1 MKRICL
7 TLVFTFFLC
16 AVGAARAQE
25 TNSYPKSRLE
35 IFEERTGAVLIRGTD
50 EIGSVA
56 GKVGG
61 VTVKC
66 RETRDAGTNQREFG
80 VIVTVVQAEGL
91 EDTTYVDYDELDA
104 LIRNLDYVSKVDWS
118 VTSLSHFEASYTTR
132 SGLKVATYSSNRTRT
147 IEAVVLS
154 NRHVR
159 SRSFMTVGQLS
170 QFRVLLEQAKAKIE
184 LIQKEK

>member
-1 MKRICL
+1 MKRTCL
-7 TLVFTFFLC
+7 TLVFAVFLC
-16 AVGAARAQE
+16 ATGVTRAQE

-35 IFEERTGAVLIRGTD
+35 MFEERTGAVLIRGTD
-50 EIGSVA
+50 EMGAAA

-66 RETRDAGTNQREFG
+66 REARDAGTNQREFG

-104 LIRNLDYVSKVDWS
+104 LIRNLDYISKVDWS
-118 VTSLSHFEASYTTR
+118 VTSLSHFEAGYITR
-132 SGLKVATYSSNRTRT
+132 SGLKVATYSSRRSGM

-154 NRHVR
+154 NRLVR
-159 SRSFMTVGQLS
+159 SRSFMTVAQLT
-170 QFRVLLEQAKAKIE
+170 QFRVFLEQAKAKIE

>member
-1 MKRICL
+1 MRRICFHA
-7 TLVFTFFLC
+7 VAVVAFFIVTV
-16 AVGAARAQE
+16 APAQE

-35 IFEERTGAVLIRGTD
+35 VFEERTGAVLIRGTD
-50 EIGSVA
+50 EIGA
-56 GKVGG
+56 APGKIGG

-80 VIVTVVQAEGL
+80 VIATVVQADGL
-91 EDTTYVDYDELDA
+91 EDTTYVDYDELEA

-118 VTSLSHFEASYTTR
+118 ITSLSHFEASYVSR
-132 SGLKVATYSSNRTRT
+132 SGLKVATYSSRRTGM

-154 NRHVR
+154 NRLVR
-159 SRSFMTVGQLS
+159 SRSFMTIAQLS
-170 QFRVLLEQAKAKIE
+170 QLRVLLEQAKGRIE

>member
-1 MKRICL
+1 MKRSR
-7 TLVFTFFLC
+7 FTAFAIVAFLI
-16 AVGAARAQE
+16 VVSARAQE

-35 IFEERTGAVLIRGTD
+35 VFEERTGAVLIRGTD
-50 EIGSVA
+50 EIGVA
-56 GKVGG
+56 PGKVGG
-61 VTVKC
+61 VMVKC

-104 LIRNLDYVSKVDWS
+104 LVRNLDYVSKVDWS
-118 VTSLSHFEASYTTR
+118 ITSLSHFEAGYTTR
-132 SGLKVATYSSNRTRT
+132 SGLKVATYSSRRTGM

-154 NRHVR
+154 NRLVR
-159 SRSFMTVGQLS
+159 SRSFMTTAQLS
-170 QFRVLLEQAKAKIE
+170 QFRVLLDQAKAKIE